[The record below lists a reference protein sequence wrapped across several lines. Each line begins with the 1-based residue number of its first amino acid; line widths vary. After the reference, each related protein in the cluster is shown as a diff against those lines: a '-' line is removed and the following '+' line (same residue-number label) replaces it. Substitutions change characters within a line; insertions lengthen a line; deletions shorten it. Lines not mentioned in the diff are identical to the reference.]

1 MAKISSRK
9 EFTQA
14 LESLSL
20 DQQRVVA
27 ARFVA
32 DVLDLTDDDRVK
44 QAQKV
49 AADPNAT
56 PESLVLAYHSV
67 WHAAV
72 ESSVHSDMELV
83 DWHKQ
88 TAHFVAKACAESL
101 APAHRGITWRHL
113 ASNVA
118 NHCHMARLCAS
129 IEHEQERPSLASAE
143 EALNDQIQTQL
154 RDTRGVSRRTMKCR
168 QRG

>member
-1 MAKISSRK
+1 MGKISTMK
-9 EFTQA
+9 EFKQA

-32 DVLDLTDDDRVK
+32 DVLDLTEDDRVI

-49 AADPNAT
+49 AADRNAK
-56 PESLVLAYHSV
+56 PETLMSAYHSA

-72 ESSVHSDMELV
+72 QSSLRSDLELI

-88 TAHFVAKACAESL
+88 TG
-101 APAHRGITWRHL
+101 P
-113 ASNVA
+113 
-118 NHCHMARLCAS
+118 
-129 IEHEQERPSLASAE
+129 
-143 EALNDQIQTQL
+143 
-154 RDTRGVSRRTMKCR
+154 
-168 QRG
+168 